1 MTEPQQPDLSD
12 PQPPPALTSWRT
24 LWRNLL
30 IDEDTG
36 LLDHDAL
43 MDTLH
48 DYRIL
53 RVAAAIVY
61 AKVTDGLV
69 LATQTP
75 ADEVLHAFERRRR
88 DYLARH
94 LRRFVQA
101 MIDSGRR
108 PQVETLHELLVFAA
122 SVDADPAEDTYLE
135 QEMRRAV
142 AAYDARR
149 AKADQTASGSAG
161 RSNRAG

>member
-1 MTEPQQPDLSD
+1 MTEPEYLDLSD
-12 PQPPPALTSWRT
+12 PEPPAALTSWRT
-24 LWRNLL
+24 FWRNLL

-43 MDTLH
+43 MATLH

-53 RVAAAIVY
+53 RVQAAIVY
-61 AKVTDGLV
+61 DKVTDGLV

-75 ADEVLHAFERRRR
+75 ADEVLRAFRERVS
-88 DYLARH
+88 DHLARH

-101 MIDSGRR
+101 MIDTGRR

-122 SVDADPAEDTYLE
+122 AVEADPGEDDRLE
-135 QEMRRAV
+135 REMRRAV
-142 AAYDARR
+142 VAYDARR
-149 AKADQTASGSAG
+149 AKADQTVSGSPG
-161 RSNRAG
+161 RSNSAG